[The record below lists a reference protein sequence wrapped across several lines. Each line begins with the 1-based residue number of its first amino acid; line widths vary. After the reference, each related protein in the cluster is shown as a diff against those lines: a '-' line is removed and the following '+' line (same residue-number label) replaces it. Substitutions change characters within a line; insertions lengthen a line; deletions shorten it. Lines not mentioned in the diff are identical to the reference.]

1 MILFRRKDDDP
12 YGIPVA
18 TRFAPP
24 VTLPAVSNVILAVAD
39 DGSWMIVVLRVA
51 TINQVPDVDARR

>member
-1 MILFRRKDDDP
+1 LIIRFRRNDDDP

-24 VTLPAVSNVILAVAD
+24 VTLPAVSNVMLGVEDEAFWMTVVWSVAV
-39 DGSWMIVVLRVA
+39 ML
-51 TINQVPDVDARR
+51 